1 MGSFGRGMVNVLI
14 GLARSTGDQQEILD
28 PGNYGAGSTVDDA
41 VLVKWSTVLSIPY
54 MVPGTQNHLAAK
66 SSSN

>member
-28 PGNYGAGSTVDDA
+28 PGITERVTFPTG
-41 VLVKWSTVLSIPY
+41 L
-54 MVPGTQNHLAAK
+54 LATT
-66 SSSN
+66 